1 MSNSLDPK
9 GSVALQAPLSMGF
22 SQAILLK
29 GFAISFS
36 SPQPRGQNHVCYI
49 AGRFFTTELKGSY
62 VKKIKRMDQNFQ
74 AEKRVIAKKLETTPC
89 ILKPTSALPQLEHKV

>member
-22 SQAILLK
+22 SQARLLK

-36 SPQPRGQNHVCYI
+36 RGSSQPRDQNHVSYI

-62 VKKIKRMDQNFQ
+62 VKKKDGP
-74 AEKRVIAKKLETTPC
+74 KLPG
-89 ILKPTSALPQLEHKV
+89 